1 MPPRRSATTPSRGL
15 ASGSGLVRNLIPAD
29 PMARTL
35 PADQWPGAGRRPR
48 RGQSRDPEPGEGA
61 PGRGGVDD
69 VAGGHP
75 RARRR
80 PRRPPG
86 HVGGAAPL
94 AGPAVMRSE
103 SVPCPWSRLTV
114 PLPPAPPASGRRS
127 VASLARVPGARP
139 LAVGRHA
146 GPLAPSRGTGLPS
159 SSRRRDSR
167 SRRGGTSHVL
177 APGSRSRR
185 LRQWGSVWA
194 SAGMSRAPPPGCL
207 AAHGRTPSDVRPTL
221 PATGAG
227 VSSESR
233 GGGIRAL
240 AAAWARAVRMRA
252 SRPGISLSF
261 APSAT
266 AVFDPAKPC
275 LPSSPPSTAACR
287 TCSPIT
293 LWILYEE
300 GAGYAPS
307 PVRRMPLARRRGPRG
322 RGLSTP
328 SGPPRLQA
336 RDDQGFSDS
345 LPRINSIMEASSM
358 REIAKLFFPASLS
371 DAPTR

>member
-1 MPPRRSATTPSRGL
+1 MRGRPPTGWRAPGAIGLAILPSR
-15 ASGSGLVRNLIPAD
+15 SG
-29 PMARTL
+29 
-35 PADQWPGAGRRPR
+35 DQDGRHRIWATDAQTRCELCPNPGAIFA
-48 RGQSRDPEPGEGA
+48 QFNLTK
-61 PGRGGVDD
+61 
-69 VAGGHP
+69 HT
-75 RARRR
+75 
-80 PRRPPG
+80 
-86 HVGGAAPL
+86 
-94 AGPAVMRSE
+94 RSE
-103 SVPCPWSRLTV
+103 SVPWSRLTV

-139 LAVGRHA
+139 LAVERHA
-146 GPLAPSRGTGLPS
+146 GPLAPRGTGLPS

-167 SRRGGTSHVL
+167 SRRGGL
-177 APGSRSRR
+177 G
-185 LRQWGSVWA
+185 
-194 SAGMSRAPPPGCL
+194 
-207 AAHGRTPSDVRPTL
+207 
-221 PATGAG
+221 
-227 VSSESR
+227 
-233 GGGIRAL
+233 
-240 AAAWARAVRMRA
+240 MRA

-261 APSAT
+261 TPSAT